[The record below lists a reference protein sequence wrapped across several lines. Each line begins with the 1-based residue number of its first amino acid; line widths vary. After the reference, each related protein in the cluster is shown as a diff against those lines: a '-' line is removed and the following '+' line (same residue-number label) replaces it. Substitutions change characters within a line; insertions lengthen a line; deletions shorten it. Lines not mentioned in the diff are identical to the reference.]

1 MLDAPA
7 MYSLCS
13 APTHRGKFVAAEDAT
28 TVQVDG
34 NSYSLTNAGD
44 FRMVVIPG
52 GRDFSRISADKPIM
66 LAQFS
71 VSLQSGK

>member
-1 MLDAPA
+1 M
-7 MYSLCS
+7 
-13 APTHRGKFVAAEDAT
+13 AAEDAT

-44 FRMVVIPG
+44 FRTVIMPV

-66 LAQFS
+66 LVQFS
-71 VSLQSGK
+71 LWLQSGKWRHSW

>member
-1 MLDAPA
+1 M
-7 MYSLCS
+7 
-13 APTHRGKFVAAEDAT
+13 KFVAAEDAT
-28 TVQVDG
+28 TVQIDG
-34 NSYSLTNAGD
+34 NSYSLTKAGD